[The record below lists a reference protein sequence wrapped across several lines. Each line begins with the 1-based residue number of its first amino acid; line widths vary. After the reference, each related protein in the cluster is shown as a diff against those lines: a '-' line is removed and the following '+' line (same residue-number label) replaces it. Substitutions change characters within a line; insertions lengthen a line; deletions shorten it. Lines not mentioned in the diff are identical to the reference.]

1 MRIYKTMDPSWYA
14 ITLDTLVNLW
24 EGFIIFI
31 PKLIVALIIFAI
43 GWLVSIGAGRL
54 VAEILSRLGFDK
66 LLGKNGW
73 QKAMA
78 ESDISANASEFI
90 GAIVKWTLAVTFLSA
105 SIKILDLTQ
114 FDAFLD
120 KVVIWLP
127 NLVVATAIFVVSV
140 VLADVV
146 EKIIR
151 VWVKRM
157 GISYSDLI
165 GTIARG
171 AIYILAALAILDQL
185 GVASTL
191 VNTLIIGLVATLS
204 LALGLAFGLGGRDAA
219 AKAIE
224 DIKER
229 LSGK

>member
-1 MRIYKTMDPSWYA
+1 MDPSWYA

>member
-1 MRIYKTMDPSWYA
+1 
-14 ITLDTLVNLW
+14 
-24 EGFIIFI
+24 
-31 PKLIVALIIFAI
+31 
-43 GWLVSIGAGRL
+43 
-54 VAEILSRLGFDK
+54 
-66 LLGKNGW
+66 
-73 QKAMA
+73 
-78 ESDISANASEFI
+78 
-90 GAIVKWTLAVTFLSA
+90 VKWILAATFLSA
-105 SIKILDLTQ
+105 SIKILDMTQ

-120 KVVIWLP
+120 KVVSWLP
-127 NLVVATAIFVVSV
+127 NLVVATAIFVVGV

-151 VWVKRM
+151 VWVKRI

-165 GTIARG
+165 GAIARG

-224 DIKER
+224 DIKR
-229 LSGK
+229 KLSGK